1 MTGQA
6 RRDGAAAADAG
17 VGVEAGVVDDIEAVR
32 PGARTDARLGAVRA
46 AALLDQ
52 AGSRVATGMS
62 RGAKPV
68 TVAPGRALG

>member
-6 RRDGAAAADAG
+6 RRDGAAEVDAG
-17 VGVEAGVVDDIEAVR
+17 LGVVDVVEAVR
-32 PGARTDARLGAVRA
+32 PGPRTDTVLGAGRA

-62 RGAKPV
+62 RGANPV
-68 TVAPGRALG
+68 AVAPGRALG